1 MPPHRSDEEAT
12 RPEQRV
18 YDLACNDCA
27 FERVV
32 EGEIDEVL
40 DVIEAHH
47 DEYRTPT
54 ERHIVNT
61 ELRE

>member
-1 MPPHRSDEEAT
+1 MPPHRSDEGTAQPE
-12 RPEQRV
+12 RPV
-18 YDLACNDCA
+18 YDLACNDCE

-32 EGEIDEVL
+32 EGEIGEVL

-47 DEYRTPT
+47 DEYRTPE
-54 ERHIVNT
+54 ERHIVDT